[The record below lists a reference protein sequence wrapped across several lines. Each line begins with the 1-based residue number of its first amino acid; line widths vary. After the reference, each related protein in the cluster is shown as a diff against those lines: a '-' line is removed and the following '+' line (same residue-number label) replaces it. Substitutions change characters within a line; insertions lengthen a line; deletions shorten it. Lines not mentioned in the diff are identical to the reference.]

1 MDNTTS
7 DSSSDTQSHSSE
19 GISLQDV
26 SKMVREYEKV
36 EKKEKKERKK
46 NSNRNENIGEIVVDQ
61 DMLSKIKISQAQLKR
76 LKPKKPRSEK
86 QIESAKKLVDLR
98 KAKAESDKKEKEQEL
113 IKLQVQEKRKYTKK
127 QPISQPPPPSD
138 ESETSEV
145 VVVKKPKGFQA
156 KKPRFEESDD
166 EIETKLEA
174 VKKIDSVLSHPNPYF
189 AMIMKNRSRK

>member
-7 DSSSDTQSHSSE
+7 DSSSDTQSQSSE

-26 SKMVREYEKV
+26 SKMVRNYEKV
-36 EKKEKKERKK
+36 EKKERKL

-98 KAKAESDKKEKEQEL
+98 KAKTESDKKEKEQEL
-113 IKLQVQEKRKYTKK
+113 IKLQVQEKRKYNRKPK
-127 QPISQPPPPSD
+127 SQPPPPSD

-156 KKPRFEESDD
+156 KKPRLEESDD

-174 VKKIDSVLSHPNPYF
+174 VKKIDSVLSNPNPYF

>member
-7 DSSSDTQSHSSE
+7 DSSSSQSSE

-26 SKMVREYEKV
+26 SKMVRDYEKV
-36 EKKEKKERKK
+36 EKKERKL

-98 KAKAESDKKEKEQEL
+98 KAKTESDKKEKEQEL
-113 IKLQVQEKRKYTKK
+113 IKLQVQEKRKYNRKPK
-127 QPISQPPPPSD
+127 SQPPPPSD

-174 VKKIDSVLSHPNPYF
+174 VKKIDSVLSNPNPYF

>member
-1 MDNTTS
+1 MDNLSS
-7 DSSSDTQSHSSE
+7 DSSCDTQSQSSE

-26 SKMVREYEKV
+26 TQMVREYEK
-36 EKKEKKERKK
+36 EEKKERKK
-46 NSNRNENIGEIVVDQ
+46 NSNRNENVGEIIIDQ
-61 DMLSKIKISQAQLKR
+61 DMLAKIKISQNQLKK

-98 KAKAESDKKEKEQEL
+98 KAKAEADKKEKEEVL
-113 IKLQVQEKRKYTKK
+113 KLQVAEKRKYTKK
-127 QPISQPPPPSD
+127 QPKSQPPPPSD

-156 KKPRFEESDD
+156 KKPRFEEEEE
-166 EIETKLEA
+166 EIEQKLEA

-189 AMIMKNRSRK
+189 AMIMKNRQRK

>member
-7 DSSSDTQSHSSE
+7 DSSSDTQSQSSE

-98 KAKAESDKKEKEQEL
+98 KAKTESDKKEQEL
-113 IKLQVQEKRKYTKK
+113 IKLQVQEKRKYNRKPK
-127 QPISQPPPPSD
+127 SQPPPPSD

>member
-7 DSSSDTQSHSSE
+7 DSSSDTQSQSSE

-98 KAKAESDKKEKEQEL
+98 KAKTESDKKEQEL
-113 IKLQVQEKRKYTKK
+113 IKLQVQEKRKYNRKPK
-127 QPISQPPPPSD
+127 SQPPPPSD

-145 VVVKKPKGFQA
+145 VVVKKSKGFQA
-156 KKPRFEESDD
+156 NKPRFEDDD